1 MTTQI
6 TIHPESAYES
16 LSPYQT
22 TRVQAP
28 AIEGGALWGQD
39 GFSFADMLDVVNPL
53 QHLPGISAF
62 YRSLTGDTIS
72 SGAKLAGGALFGGPI
87 GFVVAL
93 ANEIFES
100 ATGHDMAGSMLAALT
115 GEDKEKE
122 LAQIDSPGTPSPVN
136 RSAYEAYKL
145 RQSMMG

>member
-28 AIEGGALWGQD
+28 DIAGGALWGQD
-39 GFSFADMLDVVNPL
+39 GLSFADMLDVVNPL
-53 QHLPGISAF
+53 QHIPGVSTL
-62 YRSLTGDTIS
+62 YRSLTGDTLS
-72 SGAKLAGGALFGGPI
+72 SGAKLAGGAIFGGPV
-87 GFVVAL
+87 GFMVAL
-93 ANEIFES
+93 VNEIFES
-100 ATGHDMAGSMLAALT
+100 ATGHDVGGAMIAAIT

-122 LAQIDSPGTPSPVN
+122 LAQIDPPGAPSPVN
-136 RSAYEAYKL
+136 RSAYEAYQL